1 MNLSIRLQTIADMVP
16 AGAKMADI
24 GTDHGH
30 LPICLVQSGKIRHA
44 VAMDV
49 GEGPLSRAQ
58 HAIRQC
64 HLTKHIETR
73 LSDGA
78 AGLQPGEVD
87 TIVIAGMGGALIQ
100 KIMGEGRHMW
110 DSVSHWIISPQ
121 SEQGETRHWLE
132 QNGFCI
138 AGENMVLD
146 GGKYYVIMDVI
157 RGTMCYKYEY
167 EYTYGSELIRS
178 RHPVLQEYLMKEQ
191 EKMKE
196 LLSALEQKSGN
207 RKDGISDA
215 RLHARIEE
223 LRDRYSQALAAW
235 NAIQY
240 SQLKADDT
248 IH

>member
-78 AGLQPGEVD
+78 AGLMPGEVD

-138 AGENMVLD
+138 AGEDMVLD

-157 RGTMCYKYEY
+157 RGKMCYQYEY

-178 RHPVLQEYLMKEQ
+178 RHPVLQEYLKKEQ
-191 EKMKE
+191 EKMRE
-196 LLSALEQKSGN
+196 LLSVLERKSGGQ
-207 RKDGISDA
+207 KDENADT
-215 RLHARIEE
+215 RLHARMEE
-223 LRDRYSQALAAW
+223 LQDRYSQALAAW
-235 NAIQY
+235 NAMQNC
-240 SQLKADDT
+240 
-248 IH
+248 